1 MRSKY
6 RKYVLFLLYCGMMLW
21 LLLARTPNEAG
32 VPFSIYF
39 HTHFNPV
46 PLRTIRRFS
55 RLLQPPVRPFLLR
68 IALRNLLGNI
78 VLFIPLGYFLPAI
91 SASLRKFYL
100 TFLSVTI
107 IITTVEL
114 AQLVFMVGTCDI
126 DNLILNL
133 LGASMGY
140 GLYRLTNRG

>member
-6 RKYVLFLLYCGMMLW
+6 RKYVLFLLYCGIMLW

-32 VPFSIYF
+32 VPFSVYF

-68 IALRNLLGNI
+68 VALRNLLGNI

-91 SASLRKFYL
+91 SSSLRKFYL
-100 TFLSVTI
+100 TFLSVAI
-107 IITTVEL
+107 IITAIEL
-114 AQLVFMVGTCDI
+114 AQLFFMVGTCDI
-126 DNLILNL
+126 DDLILNL

-140 GLYRLTNRG
+140 GLYRLTNRA

>member
-55 RLLQPPVRPFLLR
+55 RLL
-68 IALRNLLGNI
+68 
-78 VLFIPLGYFLPAI
+78 
-91 SASLRKFYL
+91 
-100 TFLSVTI
+100 
-107 IITTVEL
+107 
-114 AQLVFMVGTCDI
+114 
-126 DNLILNL
+126 
-133 LGASMGY
+133 
-140 GLYRLTNRG
+140 

>member
-6 RKYVLFLLYCGMMLW
+6 RKYVLFLLYCGAMLW

-32 VPFSIYF
+32 VPFSVYF

-78 VLFIPLGYFLPAI
+78 VLFIPLGYFLPTI
-91 SASLRKFYL
+91 SSSLRKFYL

-107 IITTVEL
+107 IIP
-114 AQLVFMVGTCDI
+114 
-126 DNLILNL
+126 
-133 LGASMGY
+133 SWPSW
-140 GLYRLTNRG
+140 

>member
-1 MRSKY
+1 MKPVCRSPSTSTPISIPC
-6 RKYVLFLLYCGMMLW
+6 LCG
-21 LLLARTPNEAG
+21 PSG
-32 VPFSIYF
+32 
-39 HTHFNPV
+39 
-46 PLRTIRRFS
+46 RFS

-126 DNLILNL
+126 DDLILNL

>member
-1 MRSKY
+1 MSFASTRVLRCPNAATAALPAPCPEHRY
-6 RKYVLFLLYCGMMLW
+6 RW
-21 LLLARTPNEAG
+21 
-32 VPFSIYF
+32 
-39 HTHFNPV
+39 
-46 PLRTIRRFS
+46 PLDRHALPAAS

-126 DNLILNL
+126 DDLILNL